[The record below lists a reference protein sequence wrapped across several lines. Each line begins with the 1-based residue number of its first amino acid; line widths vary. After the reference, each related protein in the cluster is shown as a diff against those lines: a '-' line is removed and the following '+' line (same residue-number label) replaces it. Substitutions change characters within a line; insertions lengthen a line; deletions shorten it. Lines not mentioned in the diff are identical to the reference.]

1 MAAPTLLPL
10 VTGQPRLPEQVV
22 AVLARLLAS
31 QLDDHGV
38 GHCLRVDSVRRG
50 DAARLAAALSGL
62 LPPGSTD
69 VHVLA
74 DHAAQSDGVTIPAER
89 AIELR
94 NRKLRRLVL
103 LVPVGSGSAASSL
116 DNSFAR
122 VDITALLAEAG
133 EQLLGQLDGTDVA
146 DGVRRVARELG
157 RSRPVEAWARYLATV
172 AEDPTWTTAG
182 AALWIVGLVP
192 DLGGAELV
200 GRLPRNVAC
209 VRAISRPSRAVAS
222 VADRLTTAELQE
234 CDARDRIARYLSSP
248 DVDLSDAASW
258 AAPLAGP
265 SPAGLSFEHWPLVE
279 RRTVELTSVRLDPF
293 LKDDG
298 TLRPGTRLHQENA
311 GDLPY
316 VETGE
321 GSPGSVTLTWRTDP
335 VRTDAVDRWLLEAL
349 PPEDLREPDTEP
361 LAKQTVKGD
370 KTRGTVRLDIAEEDL
385 TDGALLVV
393 RLTALDSDGQPVRLL
408 SGDEAV
414 DESQQ
419 FAVRWE
425 DDPLP
430 TSGRRASSRSLAQAR
445 LDAALEGQD
454 DHREGAPQWGTGGN
468 FELRL
473 GGRRTVQLALSPA
486 LTDLQ
491 RRSLAE
497 RGRVMAWEA
506 DGRLGEVLDS
516 TAFSPLDGSLPPTF
530 AERRRHLFG
539 RLGARKPRDVVET
552 LAWDDEL
559 RQEVA
564 TYCQSYR
571 RALDSTTDPGIR
583 SGLLALDTVRLSVDT
598 VGHPPIAATLVLPL
612 HPMRLAWAAEF
623 DATLTRWA
631 GELADVGRSAVRRR
645 QSVDARLVRR
655 VTPANL
661 PFAVRG
667 VDGLPFVYVRE
678 ATLGTGVY
686 LHADEAEPGAAVQAV
701 FEVLGLDRRDVPADL
716 PPSAVAERVAAYRAA
731 NPGQDALRVLA
742 SNAGSGELLA
752 RALAESV
759 LSQSDDEDGYGTAPA
774 RLDLTAYSRRP
785 SYTDPVPALT
795 DLQRAVASQEVRG
808 VRSHL
813 TPPLGVSVRPHE
825 RLATDTGA
833 AHLGI
838 VSDLAVTELRV
849 DDAPAVDAAAS
860 FRNLL
865 TPAPTRRAAD
875 APVWRTA
882 PALRARN
889 REGAADVVEAHRAY
903 QTALGAALEQGDG
916 LPALTAR
923 LGASE
928 LASLRAAH
936 DRADWVLTLDRNLGL
951 DLYTSGPEYI
961 LDYAPD
967 FLDGL
972 GPRLTV
978 TTAHRGEVERL
989 LADAMGGLDLMA
1001 EENSVR
1007 SVLDHLQVVS
1017 GRLALRLVAR
1027 SSLATEAVG
1036 LAVLMAHLRQRGEL
1050 DGTIVVPVDA
1060 HQEVFGDNR
1069 SGDEAVRRCD
1079 VLLVRT
1085 TARTVRIDCVEV
1097 KTRRATALPIALVDD
1112 MVDQL
1117 DATVDML
1124 HTTFFRTDPPRID
1137 AELQRARLGGILR
1150 HHADRALAMGLLD
1163 ERRRTDVERLVER
1176 VEDGVLVP
1184 EIARRGYVVNL
1195 GDKAGLPAEHRG
1207 VPIHVLSASD
1217 LGAAGFTPSR
1227 REGARAAEPITE
1239 RRPSPRPR
1247 PATGS
1252 TPLSSTG
1259 ASSGDGGAPGRPSV
1273 PPPFASNPPDASSPD
1288 PGSRPPAAGP
1298 ASPTQ
1303 APMRPA
1309 PSSGA
1314 PVAASSADALL
1325 AAGPESAAR
1334 AAAPLSGAPDVASS
1348 AGVPRAGGVT
1358 SSARTG
1364 LPPSA
1369 APDAGSSAGAQPS
1382 QPAAPAAGS
1391 APPGAAQPSPRGQ
1404 MPHPRAADTSPLPA
1418 VTPPAGRESVP
1429 GAASTPPRPS
1439 PHPRTPAAGGQ
1450 ESPAVEPPPA
1460 VPVEALPQV
1469 VDVVLGQDR
1478 HAADVRWRISTAG
1491 SPHLF
1496 VLGIPGQ
1503 GKSVTTRRILNSFAE
1518 QGLPALV
1525 LDFHGDM
1532 AAAPAG
1538 GAAVLDASQGLPIS
1552 PFELDNPRRYRE
1564 AAWELSEVIGY
1575 VCGLGE
1581 IQRNVVYEGVC
1592 AAYEKHGYGGLTAPT
1607 SQPTMDELAAAVA
1620 EVEGTGRGR
1629 NVVARLRPLSDFGLF
1644 TDDPGQTFADLLRR
1658 GLVLDIHGLMEQ
1670 VQVAAGAFVLR
1681 KVYREMFRWGQTGQ
1695 LRLAVV
1701 LDEAHRLARDV
1712 TLPKIMKEGRK
1723 YGVAVVVA
1731 SQGVDDFHKDV
1742 LSNAGTK
1749 VAFRC
1754 NYPQSRTVA
1763 GFLRGRDGQDMS
1775 AALEQLAVGQAYVST
1790 PEQAAARKVF
1800 MARD

>member
-1 MAAPTLLPL
+1 M
-10 VTGQPRLPEQVV
+10 TGQPRLPGRVV
-22 AVLARLLAS
+22 EVLAHLLARRLGE
-31 QLDDHGV
+31 QAV
-38 GHCLRVDSVRRG
+38 GHCMRIDSVRRG
-50 DAARLAAALSGL
+50 DAARVADALFEL
-62 LPPGSTD
+62 LPAGSTD

-74 DHAAQSDGVTIPAER
+74 DHPDQVDDSLTIPAER

-94 NRKLRRLVL
+94 NRKSRRLVL
-103 LVPVGSGSAASSL
+103 MVPVGSGTAASSL

-122 VDITALLAEAG
+122 VDIATLLAEAG
-133 EQLLGQLDGTDVA
+133 EELLAALATSEVA
-146 DGVRRVARELG
+146 DGVRSLARELG
-157 RSRPVEAWARYLATV
+157 RSRPVEAWARYLAAV
-172 AEDPTWTTAG
+172 VDDPTWATAG
-182 AALWIVGLVP
+182 QALWIVGLVP
-192 DLGGAELV
+192 DLGGPELV

-209 VRAISRPSRAVAS
+209 VRAVSRPSRAVAS
-222 VADRLTTAELQE
+222 VSDRLTNAQLQE
-234 CDARDRIARYLSSP
+234 SEARDRITRYLSRP
-248 DVDLSDAASW
+248 DVDLSDAAAW
-258 AAPLAGP
+258 AGPLAERLPEPLG
-265 SPAGLSFEHWPLVE
+265 ALSFEKWPLVE
-279 RRTVELTSVRLDPF
+279 GATGDLNSVRLDPF
-293 LKDDG
+293 LKEDG
-298 TLRPGTRLHQENA
+298 TLRPGTRLRQEST

-321 GSPGSVTLTWRTDP
+321 DSPGSVTLTWRTDP
-335 VRTDAVDRWLLEAL
+335 VKSEKVDRWLLEAL
-349 PPEDLREPDTEP
+349 PPEDLRDADTEP
-361 LAKQTVKGD
+361 VAKQTVKGD
-370 KTRGTVRLDIAEEDL
+370 KRRATVRLDLSEEDL
-385 TDGALLVV
+385 GDGALLVV
-393 RLTALDSDGQPVRLL
+393 RLTALDQNGLPVRPQEG
-408 SGDEAV
+408 GDAV

-425 DDPLP
+425 TGAFD
-430 TSGRRASSRSLAQAR
+430 SSSRRASSRSLAQAR

-454 DHREGAPQWGTGGN
+454 DHREDAPHWAGGT
-468 FELRL
+468 FSLRL
-473 GGRRTVQLALSPA
+473 GARRTVQLALSPA
-486 LTDLQ
+486 FAELQ
-491 RRSLAE
+491 RRSLEE

-516 TAFSPLDGSLPPTF
+516 AAFTPLDGLLPPTF

-539 RLGARKPRDVVET
+539 RLADRKPRDVVET

-559 RQEVA
+559 RQEVIS
-564 TYCQSYR
+564 YCQSYR
-571 RALDSTTDPGIR
+571 RALDSVTDPDVR
-583 SGLLALDTVRLSVDT
+583 NGLLALDTVRLSVDT
-598 VGHPPIAATLVLPL
+598 VGHPSIAATLVLPL

-631 GELADVGRSAVRRR
+631 RELVDVGRSTARRR
-645 QSVDARLVRR
+645 HSVDARLVRR

-686 LHADEAEPGAAVQAV
+686 LHAAEAEPGAAVQAV
-701 FEVLGLDRRDVPADL
+701 FEVLGLDRRDVPLDL

-742 SNAGSGELLA
+742 YNAGSGELLA

-759 LSQSDDEDGYGTAPA
+759 LSESDDDGPAAAPA
-774 RLDLTAYSRRP
+774 RLELTAYSRRP
-785 SYTDPVPALT
+785 SFTDPVPALT
-795 DLQRAVASQEVRG
+795 DLQRAVASQEVSG

-825 RLATDTGA
+825 RLATDAAA
-833 AHLGI
+833 AHLGV
-838 VSDLAVTELRV
+838 VSDLAVTEFKV
-849 DDAPAVDAAAS
+849 DDTVTADAATS

-865 TPAPTRRAAD
+865 TPAPTRRAPG
-875 APVWRTA
+875 APVWRTV

-889 REGAADVVEAHRAY
+889 REGAVDAVEAHRAY
-903 QTALGAALEQGDG
+903 QTALGQGDG
-916 LPALTAR
+916 VPALTAY
-923 LGASE
+923 LGEGE

-951 DLYTSGPEYI
+951 DLYTAGVDGETAPYI

-1001 EENSVR
+1001 EESSVR
-1007 SVLDHLQVVS
+1007 AVLDHLQVVS

-1036 LAVLMAHLRQRGEL
+1036 LAVLMGHLRRRGEL
-1050 DGTIVVPVDA
+1050 DGTIVVPVDE
-1060 HQEVFGDNR
+1060 HQEVFGDTHA
-1069 SGDEAVRRCD
+1069 GDVGVRRCD

-1085 TARTVRIDCVEV
+1085 TARTLRIDCVEA
-1097 KTRRATALPIALVDD
+1097 KTRRATALPMALVDD
-1112 MVDQL
+1112 IVDQL
-1117 DATVDML
+1117 DATVEML

-1176 VEDGVLVP
+1176 IEDGALVP

-1195 GDKAGLPAEHRG
+1195 GDRAGLPNEHRG
-1207 VPIHVLSASD
+1207 VPIHVLSATD

-1227 REGARAAEPITE
+1227 RDVRTPTPDADSEA
-1239 RRPSPRPR
+1239 RPSPRPR
-1247 PATGS
+1247 LADRGTAPPSAVPKTAAPETPVVPPISPPSSAQASERPQLSPRGRVPASGAGD
-1252 TPLSSTG
+1252 TP
-1259 ASSGDGGAPGRPSV
+1259 PPRPSV
-1273 PPPFASNPPDASSPD
+1273 
-1288 PGSRPPAAGP
+1288 RP
-1298 ASPTQ
+1298 
-1303 APMRPA
+1303 
-1309 PSSGA
+1309 
-1314 PVAASSADALL
+1314 
-1325 AAGPESAAR
+1325 
-1334 AAAPLSGAPDVASS
+1334 
-1348 AGVPRAGGVT
+1348 
-1358 SSARTG
+1358 
-1364 LPPSA
+1364 
-1369 APDAGSSAGAQPS
+1369 
-1382 QPAAPAAGS
+1382 APAAGS
-1391 APPGAAQPSPRGQ
+1391 REPVHARPGASSG
-1404 MPHPRAADTSPLPA
+1404 
-1418 VTPPAGRESVP
+1418 P
-1429 GAASTPPRPS
+1429 GASADLPRPS
-1439 PHPRTPAAGGQ
+1439 PQPRQPASAAG
-1450 ESPAVEPPPA
+1450 PDAAVSEGG
-1460 VPVEALPQV
+1460 VLPQV
-1469 VDVVLGQDR
+1469 VDVVLGQDA
-1478 HAADVRWRISTAG
+1478 HAADVRWRISTSG

-1552 PFELDNPRRYRE
+1552 PFELDDPRRYRE
-1564 AAWELSEVIGY
+1564 AAWELSEVVGY

-1581 IQRNVVYEGVC
+1581 IQRNVIYEGVR
-1592 AAYEKHGYGGLTAPT
+1592 AAYEKHGYGGPAAPT
-1607 SQPTMDELAAAVA
+1607 GQPTMDELAAAVA

-1658 GLVLDIHGLMEQ
+1658 GLVLDIHNLMEQ
-1670 VQVAAGAFVLR
+1670 VQIAAGAFVLR

-1754 NYPQSRTVA
+1754 NFPQSRTVA

-1800 MARD
+1800 MARA

>member
-1 MAAPTLLPL
+1 MAAPTLLPP
-10 VTGQPRLPEQVV
+10 VTNQPRLPEQVV
-22 AVLARLLAS
+22 TVLARLLA
-31 QLDDHGV
+31 QRLEDQGV

-50 DAARLAAALSGL
+50 DAGRLATALYEL

-74 DHAAQSDGVTIPAER
+74 DHADQVDGAVTIPAER

-94 NRKLRRLVL
+94 NRKRRRLVL
-103 LVPVGSGSAASSL
+103 MVPVGSGSAASSL

-122 VDITALLAEAG
+122 VDITTLLGDAG
-133 EQLLGQLDGTDVA
+133 EELLGALADSEVA
-146 DGVRRVARELG
+146 DGVRRVAGELG

-172 AEDPTWTTAG
+172 ADDPTWTTAG

-192 DLGGAELV
+192 DLGGPELV

-222 VADRLTTAELQE
+222 VADRLTNAELQE
-234 CDARDRIARYLSSP
+234 GEARDRITRYLSRP

-258 AAPLAGP
+258 AAPLVASLPEPFG
-265 SPAGLSFEHWPLVE
+265 ALSFEHWPLVE
-279 RRTVELTSVRLDPF
+279 PVTVDINSIRLDPF

-298 TLRPGTRLHQENA
+298 TLRPGTRLQQESA

-335 VRTDAVDRWLLEAL
+335 AKTDAVDRWLLEAL

-361 LAKQTVKGD
+361 LAKQMVKGD
-370 KTRGTVRLDIAEEDL
+370 KRRGTVRLDIAEEDL
-385 TDGALLVV
+385 ADGALLVV
-393 RLTALDSDGQPVRLL
+393 RLTALNEDGQPVLL
-408 SGDEAV
+408 RQGDEAV

-425 DDPLP
+425 DDPVDP
-430 TSGRRASSRSLAQAR
+430 STRRASSRSLAQAR

-454 DHREGAPQWGTGGN
+454 DHREGAPSWAGGS
-468 FELRL
+468 FSLRL

-486 LTDLQ
+486 LTELQ

-516 TAFSPLDGSLPPTF
+516 AAFMPLNGILPPTF

-539 RLGARKPRDVVET
+539 RLAARKPRDVVET

-559 RQEVA
+559 RQEVVG
-564 TYCQSYR
+564 YCQSYR
-571 RALDSTTDPGIR
+571 RALDSTTDPDIR

-612 HPMRLAWAAEF
+612 HPMRLAWAAEL

-631 GELADVGRSAVRRR
+631 GELADVGRSTVRRR

-742 SNAGSGELLA
+742 YNAGSGELLA

-759 LSQSDDEDGYGTAPA
+759 LSESDDEDGLPMAPA

-785 SYTDPVPALT
+785 SFTDPVPALT

-808 VRSHL
+808 ARSHL

-825 RLATDTGA
+825 RLASDTGA
-833 AHLGI
+833 AHLGV

-849 DDAPAVDAAAS
+849 DDGAAVDAATS

-865 TPAPTRRAAD
+865 TPAPTRRATGS
-875 APVWRTA
+875 PVWRTA

-903 QTALGAALEQGDG
+903 QTALAAAIDRRDG
-916 LPALTAR
+916 MPALVAR
-923 LGASE
+923 LGAGE

-936 DRADWVLTLDRNLGL
+936 ERADWVLTLDRNLGL

-1001 EENSVR
+1001 EESSVR

-1036 LAVLMAHLRQRGEL
+1036 LAVLMAHLRRRGEL
-1050 DGTIVVPVDA
+1050 DGAIVVPVDA

-1069 SGDEAVRRCD
+1069 AGDAGVRRCD

-1097 KTRRATALPIALVDD
+1097 KTRRATALPMALVDD

-1163 ERRRTDVERLVER
+1163 DRRRTDVERLVER
-1176 VEDGVLVP
+1176 IEDGALVP

-1195 GDKAGLPAEHRG
+1195 GDRAGLPSEHRG
-1207 VPIHVLSASD
+1207 VPIHVLSAAD

-1227 REGARAAEPITE
+1227 REGVRVA
-1239 RRPSPRPR
+1239 PSPRPR
-1247 PATGS
+1247 PVEHVRT
-1252 TPLSSTG
+1252 
-1259 ASSGDGGAPGRPSV
+1259 PSV
-1273 PPPFASNPPDASSPD
+1273 AAASAPSPAPALPSSASAV
-1288 PGSRPPAAGP
+1288 GQEAGRGARETAGP
-1298 ASPTQ
+1298 PQPS
-1303 APMRPA
+1303 

-1314 PVAASSADALL
+1314 S
-1325 AAGPESAAR
+1325 E
-1334 AAAPLSGAPDVASS
+1334 
-1348 AGVPRAGGVT
+1348 
-1358 SSARTG
+1358 
-1364 LPPSA
+1364 
-1369 APDAGSSAGAQPS
+1369 
-1382 QPAAPAAGS
+1382 
-1391 APPGAAQPSPRGQ
+1391 
-1404 MPHPRAADTSPLPA
+1404 TSPLP
-1418 VTPPAGRESVP
+1418 VVPPRPAASAAGRQPSDP
-1429 GAASTPPRPS
+1429 GAEPPVAPLAPVRPS
-1439 PHPRTPAAGGQ
+1439 PHPRVPAAGSERPPGPVA
-1450 ESPAVEPPPA
+1450 SPSTGTAGPTGDTTVAPPGLDTGLP
-1460 VPVEALPQV
+1460 EA
-1469 VDVVLGQDR
+1469 VDVLLGQDA

-1552 PFELDNPRRYRE
+1552 AFELDNPRRYRE

-1581 IQRNVVYEGVC
+1581 IQRNLVYEGVR
-1592 AAYEKHGYGGLTAPT
+1592 AVYEKHGYGRLAGPT
-1607 SQPTMDELAAAVA
+1607 GQPTMDELAAAVA
-1620 EVEGTGRGR
+1620 EAESTGRSR

-1644 TDDPGQTFADLLRR
+1644 TDDLGQAFADLLRR
-1658 GLVLDIHGLMEQ
+1658 GVVLDVHGLMEQ
-1670 VQVAAGAFVLR
+1670 VQLAVGAFVLR

-1790 PEQAAARKVF
+1790 PEQATARKVF